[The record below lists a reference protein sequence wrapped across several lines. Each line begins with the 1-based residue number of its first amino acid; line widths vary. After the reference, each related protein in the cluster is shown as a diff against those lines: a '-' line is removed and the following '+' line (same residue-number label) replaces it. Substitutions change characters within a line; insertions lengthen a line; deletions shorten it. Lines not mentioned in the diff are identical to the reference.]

1 MRYGELDR
9 LNFRTGTMKQTT
21 NNITMV
27 RVYLTEGEAQLNN
40 LIRQLRDW
48 DKLKGVTVFRGIEG
62 YGDSGEILGS
72 SLMDLS
78 LNLPVVVEFFDSPEK
93 VEKIIE
99 HLNSFIKPGH
109 IVSWPAVTN

>member
-1 MRYGELDR
+1 MSES
-9 LNFRTGTMKQTT
+9 T
-21 NNITMV
+21 NSITMV
-27 RVYLTEGEAQLNN
+27 RIYLTEGEAQLKN
-40 LIRQLRDW
+40 LIKQLHDW
-48 DKLKGVTVFRGIEG
+48 DKLKGVTVFRGIAG
-62 YGDSGEILGS
+62 YGESGEILGAD
-72 SLMDLS
+72 LMDLS